1 MNLDRRLTPANARVA
16 ASALRGQ
23 VQAASFVDGWT
34 RHVAAPVV
42 ALRNEPAGRRERE
55 LLRGDTV
62 TVFEDRDG
70 WSFVQAARDGYVG
83 YLPSDDLHQMDAPDL
98 RVCVRA
104 THAYSAADLKS
115 PDMMHLS
122 FGTRLRHMGQKGQEE
137 HFTLTDA
144 GHVPTGHLAPI
155 DRHEDDPVSVATLL
169 LGTPYLWGGNSALG
183 IDCSGLVQAACLACG
198 IPCPGDSDL
207 QAAGLGLPVTNG
219 SAPRRGDLVFWKGH
233 VAWVAGPD
241 MILHANAHHMAVAY
255 EGLAE
260 AVARIEAQGGGP
272 VTGHRRPG

>member
-1 MNLDRRLTPANARVA
+1 MSDPRLTPDPALASQSRAAQVAVPVADLCRRPDGPRDRQVLFGEQVTVLHEASGWAYVQAEKDGYCGRVRQ
-16 ASALRGQ
+16 SAL
-23 VQAASFVDGWT
+23 T
-34 RHVAAPVV
+34 APRK
-42 ALRNEPAGRRERE
+42 A
-55 LLRGDTV
+55 T
-62 TVFEDRDG
+62 
-70 WSFVQAARDGYVG
+70 
-83 YLPSDDLHQMDAPDL
+83 H
-98 RVCVRA
+98 RVSVPA
-104 THAYSAADLKS
+104 THAYAAADLKS

-122 FGTRLRHMGQKGQEE
+122 FGTRLRPMGQQGQEGR
-137 HFTLTDA
+137 FTLTDA

-207 QAAGLGLPVTNG
+207 QAAGLGLPVTDG

-241 MILHANAHHMAVAY
+241 MILYANAHHMAVAY

-260 AVARIEAQGGGP
+260 AVSRIEAQGGGP